1 MSILVRK
8 YHIQFQFLVVYHKA
22 LYLVLFYINDLPN
35 PLLVSKFTESLLHF
49 HEWSL
54 KWQQTVSLSKTMYF
68 ALAIQGFSLKHTL
81 FLDTHWMQYPLLR
94 TLEFICPL
102 IWNSQC
108 TMPIWP
114 QKAYQWCIIL
124 LKGFHTTEISTL
136 ISAYQVFVR
145 SVLESCTQVWN
156 PQLLKDICI
165 KKFQKFFTRSLFK
178 RANLPYTDY
187 GSWLASLTLASL
199 EYHWIIS
206 DLVTVL

>member
-1 MSILVRK
+1 MI
-8 YHIQFQFLVVYHKA
+8 FQT
-22 LYLVLFYINDLPN
+22 LYWCQ
-35 PLLVSKFTESLLHF
+35 SLLRVYYIF
-49 HEWSL
+49 MNGPWNGNKL
-54 KWQQTVSLSKTMYF
+54 SLSAKLMYF

-114 QKAYQWCIIL
+114 QKAYQWCINL